1 MGTTVSRRVRDTL
14 GSALLLALLAPSAAA
29 AQSPP
34 APQTVAAEP
43 SRLWLTGGVSFT
55 VVRGDCQ
62 VCEEDYPYRRTTGL
76 FTNLGYRVNDR
87 MDVGAEIFW
96 VPVETAD
103 GNTRTTHF
111 DAVAQFRPWSTRG
124 FFVKGGAGLG
134 LIRNWVEVI
143 GPNALNSK
151 TLSLVIGGGWIFRPR
166 ERLGLQLSATQHVVA
181 LGDLQTAEGPID
193 DVVGNFWS
201 LGVAIV
207 IR

>member
-1 MGTTVSRRVRDTL
+1 MGDPVSRRIRETF
-14 GSALLLALLAPSAAA
+14 GSVLLLGLLWPSGAA

-34 APQTVAAEP
+34 APQSVPAET
-43 SRLWLTGGVSFT
+43 SRLWLTAGVSFT
-55 VVRGDCQ
+55 AVRGDCQ
-62 VCEEDYPYRRTTGL
+62 VCEEDYPYRRTAGI
-76 FTNLGYRVNDR
+76 FGNLGYRVNDR

-111 DAVAQFRPWSTRG
+111 DAVAQFRPWSTQG
-124 FFVKGGAGLG
+124 FFIKGGAGLG
-134 LIRNWVEVI
+134 FIRNWVEVV
-143 GPNALNSK
+143 GPQSLNSK
-151 TLSLVIGGGWIFRPR
+151 TLSLVIGGGWVFRPR

-181 LGDLQTAEGPID
+181 LGDLQTAQGPID

-201 LGVAIV
+201 LAVAVV